1 MFFLLKVTKIEYLI
15 IYFINR
21 ETRSE
26 YSLIIEVKDLGTPVQ
41 QATRTL
47 TIKVKDIDDHAPMFD
62 RQKNSVPLRLEVV
75 EEMALGSKIGAVTA
89 VDKDIDRNNILLKC
103 L

>member
-1 MFFLLKVTKIEYLI
+1 M
-15 IYFINR
+15 
-21 ETRSE
+21 
-26 YSLIIEVKDLGTPVQ
+26 Q

-89 VDKDIDRNNILLKC
+89 VDEDIDRNSILLKC